1 MSPAKMEQVF
11 QALALA
17 MLIAA
22 TVSRMSAQNPF
33 QIPTCFKL
41 DIEQRRRERFK
52 KTVVTAVIV
61 SVAVVIG
68 LLIEGCVSEKS
79 QADAEQ
85 NQATTQNTIQTPEPA
100 ATAPAQPVQGP
111 ISQISLPVQPCPV
124 ATVPKQ
130 TATPADPPHITGAAV
145 YLVKSGDTLGRIAK
159 THHTTVKAIKEA
171 NKLATDRISVGQ
183 KLQIPTA

>member
-1 MSPAKMEQVF
+1 
-11 QALALA
+11 
-17 MLIAA
+17 
-22 TVSRMSAQNPF
+22 MSAQNPF

-79 QADAEQ
+79 QANAEQ
-85 NQATTQNTIQTPEPA
+85 TQANAIQTPA
-100 ATAPAQPVQGP
+100 QAGAPVQPV
-111 ISQISLPVQPCPV
+111 SRISLPVQPCPV

-130 TATPADPPHITGAAV
+130 TATPADPPHITGVAV

-159 THHTTVKAIKEA
+159 AHHTTIKAIQAA
-171 NKLATDRISVGQ
+171 NHLDGDRISIGE
-183 KLQIPTA
+183 KLNLPTA

>member
-1 MSPAKMEQVF
+1 
-11 QALALA
+11 
-17 MLIAA
+17 
-22 TVSRMSAQNPF
+22 MSAQNPF

-79 QADAEQ
+79 QANA
-85 NQATTQNTIQTPEPA
+85 IQTPA
-100 ATAPAQPVQGP
+100 QASAPVQPV
-111 ISQISLPVQPCPV
+111 SRISLPVQPCPV

-130 TATPADPPHITGAAV
+130 TATPADPPHITGVAV
-145 YLVKSGDTLGRIAK
+145 YLVKSGDTLTRIAK
-159 THHTTVKAIKEA
+159 THHTTIKAIEA
-171 NKLATDRISVGQ
+171 ANHLSEDRISVGE
-183 KLQIPTA
+183 KLNIPTA

>member
-1 MSPAKMEQVF
+1 
-11 QALALA
+11 
-17 MLIAA
+17 
-22 TVSRMSAQNPF
+22 MSAQNPF

-79 QADAEQ
+79 QATEEQ
-85 NQATTQNTIQTPEPA
+85 NQATASIQT
-100 ATAPAQPVQGP
+100 PAQPVTDTPSQSSQQS
-111 ISQISLPVQPCPV
+111 ISQVSLPVQPCPV

-130 TATPADPPHITGAAV
+130 TAAPADPPHITGAAV
-145 YLVKSGDTLGRIAK
+145 YLVKSGDTLSRIAK

-171 NKLATDRISVGQ
+171 NHLDSDKLSVGE
-183 KLQIPTA
+183 KLNLPTA

>member
-1 MSPAKMEQVF
+1 
-11 QALALA
+11 
-17 MLIAA
+17 
-22 TVSRMSAQNPF
+22 MSAQNPF

-79 QADAEQ
+79 QATA
-85 NQATTQNTIQTPEPA
+85 QNTIQTPAQPA
-100 ATAPAQPVQGP
+100 ASAPSQS

-130 TATPADPPHITGAAV
+130 TAAPADPPHITGVAV
-145 YLVKSGDTLGRIAK
+145 YLVKSGDTLSRIAK
-159 THHTTVKAIKEA
+159 SHRTTIKALRAA
-171 NKLATDRISVGQ
+171 NHLDDDRISVGE
-183 KLQIPTA
+183 KLNLPTA

>member
-1 MSPAKMEQVF
+1 
-11 QALALA
+11 
-17 MLIAA
+17 
-22 TVSRMSAQNPF
+22 MSAQNPF

-79 QADAEQ
+79 QANAEQ
-85 NQATTQNTIQTPEPA
+85 NQATAENTIQTP
-100 ATAPAQPVQGP
+100 AQPVESAP
-111 ISQISLPVQPCPV
+111 SQPVQASRISLPVQPCPV

-145 YLVKSGDTLGRIAK
+145 YLVKSGDTLSRIAK
-159 THHTTVKAIKEA
+159 SHHTTVGAIKTA
-171 NKLATDRISVGQ
+171 NRLDSDRISVGE
-183 KLQIPTA
+183 KLNIPTA